1 MKIILV
7 MAVTVDG
14 KIAQNQAHFPDW
26 TSQEDKEFFK
36 EFSKKHKV
44 VLMGENTFKTLKKPL
59 LGRLNVVFSEKNLQD
74 YENVLYV
81 SGKVEE
87 VVKDLEAKGYKS
99 AVLGGGAYLNSQF
112 LKAGLIDEIF
122 LTIEPLVFG
131 KGISLFIESF
141 LLQLELIEFKKLNNN
156 SVLLGYKVIK

>member
-7 MAVTVDG
+7 MAITADG
-14 KIAQNQAHFPDW
+14 KIAQNRVHFPAW
-26 TSQEDKEFFK
+26 TSKEDKEFFK

-44 VLMGENTFKTLKKPL
+44 ILMGENTFKTFKKPL
-59 LGRLNVVFSEKNLQD
+59 LGRLNVVFTDKQLGN

-87 VVKDLEAKGYKS
+87 VVKDLEEKGYQS

-131 KGISLFIESF
+131 KGISLFDERF
-141 LLQLELIEFKKLNNN
+141 LLQLELMELKKLNNN